1 MSKHLWAF
9 GLVAVALSALVAVST
24 AGGARKAKGVSGKI
38 SVMAVWTGEEQK
50 SFQAVLDGFKAANP
64 DVSVT
69 YTSAGDQ
76 LPTVRDVVEQLVIN
90 SNTVLKAY
98 RELEHEGLV
107 SSRPGQGTFVLRTLA
122 AVSLA
127 SHATLRRSLVRWLQS
142 AREAGL
148 DDESILAIFNTTFWD
163 VRAAES
169 EGTA

>member
-1 MSKHLWAF
+1 MIEFHLDNHS
-9 GLVAVALSALVAVST
+9 GVPPYLQIVQQVKQALRL
-24 AGGARKAKGVSGKI
+24 GILGV
-38 SVMAVWTGEEQK
+38 
-50 SFQAVLDGFKAANP
+50 
-64 DVSVT
+64 
-69 YTSAGDQ
+69 GDQ

-127 SHATLRRSLVRWLQS
+127 SHAMLRRSLVRWLQS

-148 DDESILAIFNTTFWD
+148 DDERILAIFNTTFWD

>member
-1 MSKHLWAF
+1 MIEFHLDNHS
-9 GLVAVALSALVAVST
+9 GVPPYLQIVQQVKQALRL
-24 AGGARKAKGVSGKI
+24 GILGV
-38 SVMAVWTGEEQK
+38 
-50 SFQAVLDGFKAANP
+50 
-64 DVSVT
+64 
-69 YTSAGDQ
+69 GDQ

-90 SNTVLKAY
+90 PNTVLKAY

-122 AVSLA
+122 AMSLVSYA
-127 SHATLRRSLVRWLQS
+127 MLRRSLVRWLQS

-148 DDESILAIFNTTFWD
+148 DDESILAIFNATFWD